1 MESMIAMFCLNKSN
15 APFHSEAVEFS
26 ALWETFSMNPSM
38 FFVDYVVSTIE
49 STKQNIVLSPE
60 FAKVHTRHNLNN
72 RANTTAQCFR
82 LEQV

>member
-15 APFHSEAVEFS
+15 APFHSEAVE
-26 ALWETFSMNPSM
+26 
-38 FFVDYVVSTIE
+38 FVDYVVSTIE